1 MTNDGPRAYDKAGSL
16 EGWASGAGLAQQA
29 GRPSEEVGRAALA
42 GDPEA
47 VALVARAGEMLGRGL
62 AILCDVL
69 DPEIIVCGTLAL
81 RLGDLYLEPARRVL
95 AREALR
101 PCRVVP
107 AALGDDL
114 PEKAALAV
122 ALLPD

>member
-1 MTNDGPRAYDKAGSL
+1 MRIRWSRC
-16 EGWASGAGLAQQA
+16 S
-29 GRPSEEVGRAALA
+29 
-42 GDPEA
+42 
-47 VALVARAGEMLGRGL
+47 
-62 AILCDVL
+62 
-69 DPEIIVCGTLAL
+69 TLAL

-122 ALLPD
+122 ALMLE